1 MRDMIE
7 TLLNTEHIT
16 QMRQYIKV
24 SVQEVLIGRLGVLD
38 FTELAKKAMKKKTLS
53 SAMVKAEGK
62 LKKFTNLDV
71 KQMRQL
77 DQTGELSGAWFEASL
92 GSQQDAYRLFEFLS
106 TCVTFANS
114 SLLA

>member
-1 MRDMIE
+1 
-7 TLLNTEHIT
+7 
-16 QMRQYIKV
+16 
-24 SVQEVLIGRLGVLD
+24 
-38 FTELAKKAMKKKTLS
+38 MKKKTLS

-92 GSQQDAYRLFEFLS
+92 GSQQDAHRLFEFLS